1 MYYEFKKLEK
11 LVLQAS
17 GNAQEFDPEHL
28 QALLDE
34 IQCEHQ
40 RLKTVLLESVN
51 KLGQSDKIRTF
62 IESHQRGLIE
72 LLNGLWYIINKT
84 NELITGKKLFI
95 HTLQKTVFLL
105 LEDLLHFIENRYRN
119 FCDVHVSVNNK
130 HKFLRIKNFSKQIS
144 ILFPTMDNLPE
155 LFHISLYPIVQLI
168 ENPQQKISYERIVYL
183 AELLKELSKI
193 IVSSEEKE
201 LKILKSLVSLNF
213 NSFSFFQYCVKRFRN
228 ELDKLDSFVE
238 KTDFLAFHLKF
249 LNQIPVRPGYSLFS
263 GRKSISE
270 YISNWILEEICY
282 LERKMTNDF
291 NPKHEQELQDQN
303 KKILTSLT
311 VSQMACFVR
320 IFVEVGAIKGMV
332 KEDVIRFYAT
342 HYSSKYQENISH
354 GSFRSKYFV
363 IEDSVKR
370 DVKDLILRM
379 LDELKKLKTE

>member
-1 MYYEFKKLEK
+1 M
-11 LVLQAS
+11 
-17 GNAQEFDPEHL
+17 
-28 QALLDE
+28 
-34 IQCEHQ
+34 
-40 RLKTVLLESVN
+40 
-51 KLGQSDKIRTF
+51 
-62 IESHQRGLIE
+62 
-72 LLNGLWYIINKT
+72 
-84 NELITGKKLFI
+84 
-95 HTLQKTVFLL
+95 
-105 LEDLLHFIENRYRN
+105 
-119 FCDVHVSVNNK
+119 
-130 HKFLRIKNFSKQIS
+130 
-144 ILFPTMDNLPE
+144 
-155 LFHISLYPIVQLI
+155 I